1 MNISSDLGRWSWGG
15 GGFQSNSANTEPD
28 YSNVEQA
35 ISLAAGSAEAN
46 QLVPCGND
54 VIVKM
59 VMM

>member
-15 GGFQSNSANTEPD
+15 GGFQSN
-28 YSNVEQA
+28 YSNVKQA